1 MIEKLFLVAIGGAC
15 GAMLRFLSVSA
26 FARMMGDVAWGTF
39 FVNVVGSLVM
49 GLSVAILVE
58 RFPDSAERF
67 IPLITIG
74 LLGGFTTFSAFSLD
88 AIRLIEEGRI
98 SVAAV
103 YISGSVVLSILALTI
118 GLMIGRTL
126 N

>member
-15 GAMLRFLSVSA
+15 GAMLRFVSVST
-26 FARMMGDVAWGTF
+26 FGRLMGDVAWGTF

-49 GLSVAILVE
+49 GLSVAILIE

-67 IPLITIG
+67 IPLVTIG

-98 SVAAV
+98 SVAAA
-103 YISGSVVLSILALTI
+103 YFLGSVVLSILALTI